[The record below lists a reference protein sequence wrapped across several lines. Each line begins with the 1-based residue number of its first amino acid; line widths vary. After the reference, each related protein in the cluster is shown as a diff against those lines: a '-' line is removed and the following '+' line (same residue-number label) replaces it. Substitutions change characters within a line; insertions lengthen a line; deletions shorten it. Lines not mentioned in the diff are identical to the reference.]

1 MELHVLVLRWDQQIP
16 AEPAKHVELL
26 RRKHPLILH
35 INMGLAERPLNT
47 SSQNFGVRITK
58 NIQPPKRSLK
68 TMLVFVTVSHEHVRS
83 NLPQGQVSHGAK
95 RPLISAQAC
104 TG

>member
-26 RRKHPLILH
+26 RRKHPLTLY

-47 SSQNFGVRITK
+47 SSLNVGVRITK
-58 NIQPPKRSLK
+58 KI
-68 TMLVFVTVSHEHVRS
+68 S
-83 NLPQGQVSHGAK
+83 NHQNDL
-95 RPLISAQAC
+95 
-104 TG
+104 